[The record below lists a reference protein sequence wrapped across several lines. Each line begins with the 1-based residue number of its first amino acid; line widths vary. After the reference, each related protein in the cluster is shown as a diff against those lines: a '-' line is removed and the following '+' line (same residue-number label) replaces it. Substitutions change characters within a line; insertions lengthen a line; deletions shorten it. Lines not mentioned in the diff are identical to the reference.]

1 MRQLALLAMFLGMP
15 VLSLAQTNE
24 DSWDA
29 LNTLRA
35 GQRIEVFET
44 NLKNHKGIF
53 SAVTGEAIQLR
64 EGGGG
69 SDVAIPRQNVLRV
82 TLLEKSHR
90 LRNAFIYGGVG
101 AGAGAGISAAATR
114 CPPPNGFSLCGIGRG
129 AIIGGSAVVGL
140 LAGGGIG
147 AAIPSHPTIYR
158 AEHH

>member
-15 VLSLAQTNE
+15 VLSLAQTNQN
-24 DSWDA
+24 SWDA

-44 NLKNHKGIF
+44 NLKNHKGTF
-53 SAVTGEAIQLR
+53 SAITGEAIQLR
-64 EGGGG
+64 EGGT
-69 SDVAIPRQNVLRV
+69 DVAIQKENVMRV

-114 CPPPNGFSLCGIGRG
+114 CPPPSGFSFCGVGRG

-158 AEHH
+158 LEHP